1 MESKIETPVDIVEV
15 KIAENNDTNQT
26 VEVVKKKRGRPR
38 KHPPPEPKP
47 PTEDGDE
54 PKEPKKRGRPKKT
67 EQLPKP
73 IKIPKKRGRRRI
85 YAEGTIGKP
94 KDPEYF
100 KNYYKNIT
108 LTKRLAK
115 KLNEIKNEQIVNN
128 K

>member
-54 PKEPKKRGRPKKT
+54 PKEPKKRGRPKKS

-73 IKIPKKRGRRRI
+73 IKNTKKKEVGEEYMRKELLENQKILIILGIIIRI
-85 YAEGTIGKP
+85 
-94 KDPEYF
+94 
-100 KNYYKNIT
+100 
-108 LTKRLAK
+108 
-115 KLNEIKNEQIVNN
+115 
-128 K
+128 